1 MLMIMMTERIT
12 GASMIA
18 CLVFYYYFWTGLHIS
33 QGYQM
38 VATAKLL
45 LDKCDGMSAAHGPR
59 VSGGIFDMNTWLTRI
74 GKRQDIGPGSHQVDL
89 D

>member
-1 MLMIMMTERIT
+1 
-12 GASMIA
+12 MIA

-59 VSGGIFDMNTWLTRI
+59 GNGRISVPDRTKSILTESGST
-74 GKRQDIGPGSHQVDL
+74 
-89 D
+89 